1 MKRNVRFAQESPSGA
16 AVFFY
21 NKRKKDV
28 KEPRSTSS
36 EHCASDKIISPD
48 LQSFHFLAKHFY

>member
-1 MKRNVRFAQESPSGA
+1 MKRNVGFALESPSRA

-48 LQSFHFLAKHFY
+48 LRSFHFLAKPFY